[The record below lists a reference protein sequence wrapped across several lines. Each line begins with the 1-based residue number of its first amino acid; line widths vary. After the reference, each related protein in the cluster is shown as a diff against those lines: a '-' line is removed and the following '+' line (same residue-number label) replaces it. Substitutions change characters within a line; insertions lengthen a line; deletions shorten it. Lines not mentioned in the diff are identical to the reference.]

1 METTGPKDG
10 DEQLISSGWRTRPI
24 FVSGTFRDMH
34 VERDALADRAFL
46 ALRDALLPLRTIIE
60 WIDLRVGVETKDLQ
74 GEHPKQMLVLQV
86 CLEEVRRSR
95 PFLVV
100 LLGDRYGWVPPRERM
115 DRAVEEAGYRTN
127 TAGKSVT
134 GLEVEFGV
142 WGDPEQRTRS
152 FFYFRKLPYDAM
164 DEESKAE
171 YSDKHAAD
179 AAWLK
184 PEKRAAAKEG
194 WPRLQAL
201 KARLQSDPATAAR
214 CRTYP
219 VGWDPVKHKVTGV
232 NEALVPLVIADLWK
246 ALEEEA
252 LKHLEKVRA
261 GGLPSELEQF
271 VAVRAARFVGR
282 KCLIDRLAA
291 AAVSPAEVKVRG
303 VCLTGASGAGKSAVF
318 ARLHEKLSASKEIV
332 LLSHAAGIS
341 PASERVDAM
350 LGDWI
355 ARLAAKAKVPNPLDA
370 GMVETPTLAGQRPRW
385 REEIFADL
393 LHRVAGERRVVI
405 LIDAL
410 DRFERTN
417 RGRYLTWLPR
427 AWPANLRFIATTIAG
442 DESEVLDKRSDTR
455 VEELRALDHDEA
467 ELLAESV
474 YARYHREPNREA
486 VDTLLDKKVKGRP
499 AAGNPLWLVSAVEEL
514 NLLDRVDFLRAD
526 REFKKLP
533 TDAQLPA
540 LVLALAKNE
549 TPADLSGLLA
559 KTLERS
565 ERAYGVALTRAFTIL
580 LVLGRIGWRERDL
593 AALVPTVVPLLF
605 PSGTPPD
612 WQGFSPLAF
621 AALRRGF
628 RGHVV
633 RRGQD
638 DRWDFFHL
646 KMRTAA
652 GTVLSGH
659 PDLFKRL
666 HAAIAGHLLGLSP
679 DDPLRESETMYHL
692 IQADDR
698 LRAADIYAGP
708 LTEGALA
715 GSTDALAD
723 YLLSPGSPSDTG
735 QRVAAGPRLDWTCRL
750 VFETPPELEARSLI
764 VQRYLHRLVPAL
776 RGHGSLEIEFGLASA
791 CAEALQTAGPP
802 FATMSA
808 EAAGVWEHER
818 FVAAQMAADACEAMG
833 RTAETERWLKEAL
846 GIARSLHERNE
857 GNQLWCHDLV
867 MALAGIGKYLH
878 DTNNCS
884 ASVEVYRRALDL
896 TDGLTDEPPE
906 SDVWQLDRAALA
918 LRLGEILVPV
928 DAANAREAFREGLQ
942 VLACLA
948 RRPDASPDI
957 RGEYA
962 KALGA
967 VGGLEAR
974 AEWCD
979 EAKSHL
985 ETALERI
992 ESLLAE
998 DPKHREWLRT
1008 KAVTLSVQGDVLEQ
1022 QGRKQEAA
1030 ERQDGSILLLEAL
1043 VAQDPGNAA
1052 YAHDLAVSCDRAGD
1066 LCLRRDQFPEAQAL
1080 YQRALQVLSGKRET
1094 GEATQTNDPETV
1106 MLLKKLRLVKEKLSS

>member
-1 METTGPKDG
+1 
-10 DEQLISSGWRTRPI
+10 
-24 FVSGTFRDMH
+24 
-34 VERDALADRAFL
+34 
-46 ALRDALLPLRTIIE
+46 
-60 WIDLRVGVETKDLQ
+60 
-74 GEHPKQMLVLQV
+74 
-86 CLEEVRRSR
+86 
-95 PFLVV
+95 
-100 LLGDRYGWVPPRERM
+100 
-115 DRAVEEAGYRTN
+115 
-127 TAGKSVT
+127 
-134 GLEVEFGV
+134 
-142 WGDPEQRTRS
+142 
-152 FFYFRKLPYDAM
+152 
-164 DEESKAE
+164 
-171 YSDKHAAD
+171 
-179 AAWLK
+179 
-184 PEKRAAAKEG
+184 
-194 WPRLQAL
+194 
-201 KARLQSDPATAAR
+201 
-214 CRTYP
+214 
-219 VGWDPVKHKVTGV
+219 
-232 NEALVPLVIADLWK
+232 
-246 ALEEEA
+246 
-252 LKHLEKVRA
+252 
-261 GGLPSELEQF
+261 
-271 VAVRAARFVGR
+271 
-282 KCLIDRLAA
+282 
-291 AAVSPAEVKVRG
+291 
-303 VCLTGASGAGKSAVF
+303 
-318 ARLHEKLSASKEIV
+318 
-332 LLSHAAGIS
+332 
-341 PASERVDAM
+341 
-350 LGDWI
+350 
-355 ARLAAKAKVPNPLDA
+355 
-370 GMVETPTLAGQRPRW
+370 
-385 REEIFADL
+385 
-393 LHRVAGERRVVI
+393 
-405 LIDAL
+405 
-410 DRFERTN
+410 
-417 RGRYLTWLPR
+417 
-427 AWPANLRFIATTIAG
+427 
-442 DESEVLDKRSDTR
+442 
-455 VEELRALDHDEA
+455 
-467 ELLAESV
+467 
-474 YARYHREPNREA
+474 
-486 VDTLLDKKVKGRP
+486 
-499 AAGNPLWLVSAVEEL
+499 
-514 NLLDRVDFLRAD
+514 
-526 REFKKLP
+526 
-533 TDAQLPA
+533 
-540 LVLALAKNE
+540 VLALAKNE

>member
-1 METTGPKDG
+1 MAKDG
-10 DEQLISSGWRTRPI
+10 DQQLSSGGWRTRPV

-34 VERDALADRAFL
+34 VERDALADRAFS
-46 ALRDALLPLRTIIE
+46 ALSEALLPLRTFVE

-74 GEHPKQMLVLQV
+74 GDHRKQMLVLQV

-115 DRAVEEAGYRTN
+115 DRAVIEAGYRTD

-152 FFYFRKLPYDAM
+152 FFYFRQLPIKEM
-164 DEESKAE
+164 DEWSRAE
-171 YSDKHAAD
+171 YSDEYAAD
-179 AAWLK
+179 ADWLK
-184 PEKRAAAKEG
+184 PEKRAEAKEG

-201 KARLQSDPATAAR
+201 KARLHSDPATADR

-219 VGWDPVKHKVTGV
+219 VGWDPVNHKVTGV
-232 NEALVPLVIADLWK
+232 NEALVPLVIADLKK

-252 LKHLEKVRA
+252 HKHPEKVRA

-291 AAVSPAEVKVRG
+291 AAVSPGEAKVQG

-341 PASERVDAM
+341 PASERVDDM

-355 ARLAAKAKVPNPLDA
+355 ARLAAIAKVPNPLDA
-370 GMVETPTLAGQRPRW
+370 EMAETPTLAGQRPRR
-385 REEIFADL
+385 REDIFADL

-427 AWPANLRFIATTIAG
+427 AWPTNLRFIATTIAG
-442 DESEVLDKRSDTR
+442 DESEVLHKRSDTC

-467 ELLAESV
+467 GLLAESV

-486 VDTLLDKKVKGRP
+486 VDTLLDKKVDGRP

-526 REFKKLP
+526 REFTDLP

-540 LVLALAKNE
+540 LVLAMAENE

-559 KTLERS
+559 KTLERA
-565 ERAYGVALTRAFTIL
+565 ERAYGVALTRAFTTL

-593 AALVPTVVPLLF
+593 AALVPAVVPLLF
-605 PSGTPPD
+605 PNGPPAG
-612 WQGFSPLAF
+612 WQGFGPLVF

-646 KMRTAA
+646 EMRTAA
-652 GTVLSGH
+652 ATAVTKSSALCKQS
-659 PDLFKRL
+659 
-666 HAAIAGHLLGLSP
+666 HAAIAGHLLGLPP
-679 DDPLRESETMYHL
+679 DDPLRESEVMYHL

-708 LTEGALA
+708 LTERALA
-715 GSTDALAD
+715 ASTDVLAD
-723 YLLSPGSPSDTG
+723 CLLSPGSPGDTG

-750 VFETPPELEARSLI
+750 PFETPPESEARSLI
-764 VQRYLHRLVPAL
+764 AQRYLHRLVPTL
-776 RGHGSLEIEFGLASA
+776 RGHGSLDIQFAIARA
-791 CAEALQTAGPP
+791 CAEALKTSASP
-802 FATMSA
+802 FAVMSA

-818 FVAAQMAADACEAMG
+818 FVAAQMAADACDAM
-833 RTAETERWLKEAL
+833 RRSTETEQWLGEAR
-846 GIARSLHERNE
+846 GIARSLHERDE
-857 GNQLWCHDLV
+857 GNQLWRHDLV

-878 DTNNCS
+878 DTNNFS
-884 ASVEVYRRALDL
+884 ASVDVYRRALDL
-896 TDGLTDEPPE
+896 ADGLTDEPPG
-906 SDVWQLDRAALA
+906 SDVWQLDRVALA
-918 LRLGEILVPV
+918 LRFGEILVST
-928 DAANAREAFREGLQ
+928 DAENARAAFREGLQ
-942 VLACLA
+942 VSARLALK
-948 RRPDASPDI
+948 RDASPGI

-967 VGGLEAR
+967 VGALEAR

-1008 KAVTLSVQGDVLEQ
+1008 KAVTISAQGDVLGQ
-1022 QGRKQEAA
+1022 QGHSQEAA
-1030 ERQDGSILLLEAL
+1030 ERQEESILLLEAL
-1043 VAQDPGNAA
+1043 VTRDPGNAD

-1066 LCLRRDQFPEAQAL
+1066 LCFRCEQFSEAQAF
-1080 YQRALQVLSGKRET
+1080 YQRALQVLSDKRET
-1094 GEATQTNDPETV
+1094 GEATQTDDPETV
-1106 MLLKKLRLVKEKLSS
+1106 MLLKKLWLAKEKLSS